1 MLSATSVIKQRL
13 SDLNK
18 TQTELAETV
27 GVTRQNFSNK
37 MARDNFSSKELCAI
51 GEALGL
57 ELVYRDSQGKE
68 YLIKY

>member
-1 MLSATSVIKQRL
+1 MLYYAIVGEGFIKITVSKYQYRKEAFILSATSVIKQRL

-37 MARDNFSSKELCAI
+37 MTRDNFSSK
-51 GEALGL
+51 
-57 ELVYRDSQGKE
+57 
-68 YLIKY
+68 